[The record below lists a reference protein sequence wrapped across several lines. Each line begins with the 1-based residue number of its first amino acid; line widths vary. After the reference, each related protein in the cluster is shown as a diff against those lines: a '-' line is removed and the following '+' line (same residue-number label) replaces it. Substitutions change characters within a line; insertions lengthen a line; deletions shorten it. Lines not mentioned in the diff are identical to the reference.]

1 MTGFVWSLSRKK
13 LKLPGMKFLIN
24 PALAL
29 LAVYVLARLTLLVQ
43 AMALLWREP
52 NWAAY
57 LAVDWSKYL
66 PHVS

>member
-1 MTGFVWSLSRKK
+1 
-13 LKLPGMKFLIN
+13 MKFLIN